1 MLFTAAG
8 HDVWSFLYQIT
19 RRKPEN
25 SLNHGCAT
33 PGSWASARVARPLM
47 ADDDSRLPEI
57 TELLIAW
64 SGGRREALDDLMPVV
79 YKDLRRIAAG
89 YMQRERAGHPLQ
101 PTALVSEAYLR
112 LIDQRRV
119 QWRNRAHFFG
129 VAAGMMRRILVDH
142 ARRRRAERRGRDWE
156 RVTLTGL
163 DVAANEPSQL
173 DVLALHESLER
184 LAVFDPQ
191 QARIVELRYFG
202 GLTIDEA
209 AEVVGVSEATVAR
222 EWTIAKAWLRAN
234 LAPQSE

>member
-1 MLFTAAG
+1 
-8 HDVWSFLYQIT
+8 
-19 RRKPEN
+19 
-25 SLNHGCAT
+25 
-33 PGSWASARVARPLM
+33 M
-47 ADDDSRLPEI
+47 ADDRNPSVEI

-64 SGGRREALDDLMPVV
+64 SDGHREALDDLIPVV
-79 YKDLRRIAAG
+79 YGDLRRLAAG
-89 YMQRERAGHPLQ
+89 YMQREREGHPLQ

-112 LIDQRRV
+112 LVDQRRV
-119 QWRNRAHFFG
+119 KWRNRAHFFG
-129 VAAGMMRRILVDH
+129 VAAGMMRRILIDY

-163 DVAANEPSQL
+163 DIASDAPSQI
-173 DVLALHESLER
+173 DVLALHELLER

-191 QARIVELRYFG
+191 QAQIVELRYFG

-234 LAPQSE
+234 LSGQAG